1 MLYNT
6 KKGMENKAIDALSR
20 REHPSEDGDL
30 LAVTA
35 LNPQWIENLKES

>member
-20 REHPSEDGDL
+20 REHGDL